1 MKTATFSVLIAGLC
15 VLSGSVLSGQEGGG
29 PQINKPT
36 PPVLSTPETKDVKTT
51 APADIPVPAVPK
63 DLPAEEPAAAETS
76 ETKAYNAD
84 DPASVKR
91 HIDQLNQRVLTLEK
105 MVDALKS
112 QVHKNGE
119 LTAATLAE
127 AAADIKKT
135 GEGVKML
142 ANRFGELETDLK
154 TVRTELSKSKDD
166 QLRLGMAV
174 ENTQKQIDTLNAE
187 MGSVRE
193 DLKVVSGNLTDA
205 TRDLEIALSQVARW
219 DDVAG
224 KWVRVAG
231 KATMTVN
238 GKRQAAQFAPTTQG
252 KLVIINSDPERERVL
267 YINGTP
273 WLTRVGRSYVLVP
286 VGDVSISTS
295 RDNPQFLR
303 KWTMNDATGMME
315 ARYEF

>member
-1 MKTATFSVLIAGLC
+1 VKTAISSVLIAGLC
-15 VLSGSVLSGQEGGG
+15 VLSGSVLSGQDGGG

-36 PPVLSTPETKDVKTT
+36 PPVPMAPETTEVKKPAPSDV
-51 APADIPVPAVPK
+51 PVTAVPK
-63 DLPAEEPAAAETS
+63 DPPAEEPPAQAETA

-84 DPASVKR
+84 DPAAVKQ
-91 HIDQLNQRVLTLEK
+91 HIDLLNQRVLALEK
-105 MVDALKS
+105 LVDTLKT
-112 QVHKNGE
+112 QVQRNGDD
-119 LTAATLAE
+119 AAVTLAK

-135 GEGVKML
+135 ADGVSML
-142 ANRFGELETDLK
+142 ATRFGELETDLK
-154 TVRTELSKSKDD
+154 SVRNELGKSTDD
-166 QLRLGMAV
+166 QLRLARLVGDA
-174 ENTQKQIDTLNAE
+174 QKQIDTLNAE
-187 MGSVRE
+187 MGTVRE
-193 DLKVVSGNLTDA
+193 DLKTVGGNLTDA

-219 DDVAG
+219 DENVG

-252 KLVIINSDPERERVL
+252 KLVIINTADRERVL
-267 YINGTP
+267 YINGTQ
-273 WLTRVGRSYVLVP
+273 WLTRVGRSYILVP

-295 RDNPQFLR
+295 RDDPQFLR

>member
-1 MKTATFSVLIAGLC
+1 MKTALSSVLIAGLC
-15 VLSGSVLSGQEGGG
+15 VLSGSVLSGQEGG

-36 PPVLSTPETKDVKTT
+36 PPVPMAPTETEVKKPAPSGLPTADV
-51 APADIPVPAVPK
+51 PR
-63 DLPAEEPAAAETS
+63 DLPAEEPVAQAETS
-76 ETKAYNAD
+76 ETKVYDGD
-84 DPASVKR
+84 DPAALKR
-91 HIDQLNQRVLTLEK
+91 HVDELNQRVLALEK

-112 QVHKNGE
+112 QVQKNGE
-119 LTAATLAE
+119 LTAATLTE

-142 ANRFGELETDLK
+142 ATRFGELETDLK
-154 TVRTELSKSKDD
+154 TVRTELGKSKDD

-174 ENTQKQIDTLNAE
+174 ENARKEIDAMSAE

-219 DDVAG
+219 DDNAQ
-224 KWVRVAG
+224 KWVRVAS
-231 KATMTVN
+231 KATMSVN

-252 KLVIINSDPERERVL
+252 KLVIVNSDDRERVL

-273 WLTRVGRSYVLVP
+273 WLTRVGRSYILVP
-286 VGDVSISTS
+286 VGDISISTN